1 MVNSFFN
8 FKVLVL
14 SNDEPD
20 IQVFDV
26 TYDTELKMLQDE
38 MLGRDCVITIVNNL
52 DDHTRQMCPYFRV
65 SMSGFDASCA
75 INFKLQNF
83 YNKIGM
89 SSMGAKCKKAMVVGL
104 HALNQ
109 LDSAISVPLCFCTTT
124 IEPMDFDDI
133 TRDAGID
140 MACMNLCH
148 QYSNAMNLCDIAGLS
163 IPCHVPWEVQWK
175 ILTYLQSPCA
185 SLIEDAIDT
194 ICTSW
199 DTALHPMFQQR
210 EPRIPASIASF
221 YNVLTV
227 KQAIENATKS
237 FLVPLAVTR
246 NRASRNMASS

>member
-26 TYDTELKMLQDE
+26 TYDTELKLLQDE
-38 MLGRDCVITIVNNL
+38 MLGQDCVITIVNNL
-52 DDHTRQMCPYFRV
+52 DEHTRSMCPYFRV
-65 SMSGFDASCA
+65 SMTGFDASCA

-83 YNKIGM
+83 YHKIGM
-89 SSMGAKCKKAMVVGL
+89 SSMGAKCKKALVVGL

-109 LDSAISVPLCFCTTT
+109 LDSAVSVPLCFCTTT

-133 TRDAGID
+133 VRDTGID
-140 MACMNLCH
+140 MACMNTCH
-148 QYSNAMNLCDIAGLS
+148 QHSDEMNLCDIAGLS
-163 IPCHVPWEVQWK
+163 IPCHFPWDVQWK

-185 SLIEDAIDT
+185 CLVEETIDS

-199 DTALHPMFQQR
+199 DAALHPMFQQR
-210 EPRIPASIASF
+210 EPRIPASIACF

-227 KQAIENATKS
+227 KQAIENATRC
-237 FLVPLAVTR
+237 FLVPPVAIQKNA
-246 NRASRNMASS
+246 NRSMASL